1 MIRLEGS
8 LARRAFIGAVVAEID
23 DVVLLA
29 GEAPALVLASLA
41 GSVAPRGLWL
51 AIDEDYPAVLA
62 ARDVA
67 TCSWLTALEHVV
79 LEGESAAA
87 QAAIVVA
94 LLTND
99 EVTFTNQAATLRGAY
114 NRPAPPHP
122 ITVWYAAGE
131 SIVAGGA
138 RLTFSGQRVSAAGEL
153 SDYS

>member
-8 LARRAFIGAVVAEID
+8 FARRAYIAAVVAETD

-29 GEAPALVLASLA
+29 GNAPALVLASLS
-41 GSVAPRGLWL
+41 GDVAPRGLWL
-51 AIDEDYPAVLA
+51 AIDEDYPAALA

-79 LEGESAAA
+79 LEGENPAA
-87 QAAIVVA
+87 QAAVVAA

-99 EVTFTNQAATLRGAY
+99 EVNVTNEAATLRGAY
-114 NRPAPPHP
+114 NRPAPPRP

-131 SIVAGGA
+131 SIVAGEA
-138 RLTFSGQRVSAAGEL
+138 RLSLSGRRASAAGEL
-153 SDYS
+153 SVYS